1 MLKNYIKYKNI
12 ISVLMMFFL
21 FGLFILSSQVVFAA
35 DSYGLKETK
44 DAATNLYDSGLT
56 DSGFAKTVVT
66 GKVGAMVG
74 FFLAFTGVSFMILII
89 VAGTI
94 WMNAGGNEQA
104 VTKAKDTIIAAIIG
118 LVITLAAYAIT
129 KLLGDFLMTP
139 PTP

>member
-1 MLKNYIKYKNI
+1 MMKKLLKSKNI

-21 FGLFILSSQVVFAA
+21 FGLFILSSQTIFAV
-35 DSYGLKETK
+35 DNYGIQETK
-44 DAATNLYDSGLT
+44 DQAPNLSDSGLT
-56 DSGFAKTVVT
+56 TSGPAKTVVT

-104 VTKAKDTIIAAIIG
+104 VTKAKDTIIAAVIG

-129 KLLGDFLMTP
+129 KLLGGFLMTP